1 MKTSSLI
8 KVSGIKLTKSKIKD
22 VIKVI
27 RSFESKGILF
37 KGTTRKINSQ
47 ERRLIRFL
55 GPLMKAGLLLMKN
68 VFTSLAKSILVPL
81 RLKIEAS
88 ATDSAI

>member
-27 RSFESKGILF
+27 RSFENKGILF

-55 GPLMKAGLLLMKN
+55 GPLMKVGLLLMKN

>member
-37 KGTTRKINSQ
+37 KGATRKINNQ

-55 GPLMKAGLLLMKN
+55 GPLMKVGLLLMKN

>member
-8 KVSGIKLTKSKIKD
+8 KVSGIKLAKSKIKD

-27 RSFESKGILF
+27 RSLENKGILF

>member
-8 KVSGIKLTKSKIKD
+8 KVSGIKLAKSKIKD

-27 RSFESKGILF
+27 RSLENKGILF
-37 KGTTRKINSQ
+37 KGATRKINSQ

-55 GPLMKAGLLLMKN
+55 GPLMKVGLLLMKN

>member
-8 KVSGIKLTKSKIKD
+8 KVSGIKLAKSKIKD

-27 RSFESKGILF
+27 RSLENEGILF

-55 GPLMKAGLLLMKN
+55 GPLMKVGLLLMKN

>member
-8 KVSGIKLTKSKIKD
+8 KISEIKLTKSKIKD

-27 RSFESKGILF
+27 RSLENKGILF
-37 KGTTRKINSQ
+37 KGTTRKSNSQ

-55 GPLMKAGLLLMKN
+55 GPLMKVGLLL
-68 VFTSLAKSILVPL
+68 I
-81 RLKIEAS
+81 
-88 ATDSAI
+88 